1 MESETAYSLL
11 HVPRTASSD
20 EILYAYRKESLKYH
34 PRRFDPG
41 EKFIE
46 IHFKKLADAYETLI
60 DPQKRQEYDKRLK
73 EKEKKAI
80 KNPDCSKLF
89 DPDSERQVER
99 QRRQSVPTRPS
110 TSAGHHPPTGTRNLL
125 SQAYPTARAT
135 QPIPIPQPPGSSS
148 ASRVTEP
155 RARRSSI
162 SGLAPIPNLGQLQQ
176 MKPQTGIPPSSS
188 HPKPFI
194 TPSSIQP
201 PARAGSC
208 VPALETSG
216 FKQNTSRLD
225 ESLLSMRLN
234 QYPNAHR
241 SQPSNGQKARINR
254 QSIINELNNRAR
266 SNSSATT
273 KLPYPMSTTSSSS
286 TCSISPSSSFSP
298 SSFSPR
304 QPSKFSL
311 SPSSAAPLSR
321 MSYSPSPDLSAQ
333 FNPPRHLLS
342 SAQHSFE
349 PPNDQEYQP
358 LLVNPSSQNQ
368 AHKRSPHPPSSSAYA
383 ASQLYT
389 QRRDVNY

>member
-73 EKEKKAI
+73 LKEKKAI
-80 KNPDCSKLF
+80 KNPDCSRLF

-99 QRRQSVPTRPS
+99 QRRQSAPTRPS
-110 TSAGHHPPTGTRNLL
+110 TSVGHQPSAGTRNLL
-125 SQAYPTARAT
+125 SQTYPIARAA

-148 ASRVTEP
+148 ASRMTEP

-162 SGLAPIPNLGQLQQ
+162 SGLAPIPNLSQLQQ

-188 HPKPFI
+188 HPK
-194 TPSSIQP
+194 SSIQP

-241 SQPSNGQKARINR
+241 SQPSNGQKGRISR

-273 KLPYPMSTTSSSS
+273 KLPYPISTTSSSS
-286 TCSISPSSSFSP
+286 TCSISPSSSLSP

-321 MSYSPSPDLSAQ
+321 MGYSPGADLSAQ
-333 FNPPRHLLS
+333 FNHPRHLLS
-342 SAQHSFE
+342 SSQHSFQ

-358 LLVNPSSQNQ
+358 LLVNPSFQNQ
-368 AHKRSPHPPSSSAYA
+368 AHKRSPHPRLSSSSAYA
-383 ASQLYT
+383 TSELYT